1 MCDFAVPVCWRWN
14 QNRMGFGDVETV
26 MSRTNERRA
35 IEKCLAGGLRKE
47 EDGEGND
54 RWGGI

>member
-1 MCDFAVPVCWRWN
+1 MCDFAVPVCWRWK

-35 IEKCLAGGLRKE
+35 IEECLAGRL
-47 EDGEGND
+47 
-54 RWGGI
+54 